1 MYAAGI
7 ELFTVWM
14 NELRSRP
21 PVSIRSSGK
30 NSPPNRRKNRNPSI
44 RTNSFCVLVQI
55 DSNCQYGLHKKPMWV
70 GVSLNGGNPIS
81 HPKMMIFSRK
91 THGRVGETHHF
102 RKPPHVFTNAFR
114 ELGLKYEK
122 LPGLILEPSCKHH
135 IGPEPAWPMGVKPQ
149 GGSVGTSLEK
159 HMADICFFWEQI
171 PNMIEIYY
179 IICRTFWDEFGCILL
194 LVVQKI
200 PNNHL
205 GWC

>member
-1 MYAAGI
+1 
-7 ELFTVWM
+7 M

-102 RKPPHVFTNAFR
+102 RKPPPCFHECIPGIGTQIRKTARFDSGTKLQTSHRSRTCVTNGGEATGWECGNFIGKTYGR
-114 ELGLKYEK
+114 HMFFLGTDSQYDRD
-122 LPGLILEPSCKHH
+122 ILY
-135 IGPEPAWPMGVKPQ
+135 
-149 GGSVGTSLEK
+149 
-159 HMADICFFWEQI
+159 
-171 PNMIEIYY
+171 NM
-179 IICRTFWDEFGCILL
+179 
-194 LVVQKI
+194 
-200 PNNHL
+200 
-205 GWC
+205 